1 MGRVVSLGLR
11 VVSLSRVSDVSDVS
25 TVTVSNVVGDSLKTS
40 VGKSDAVASLGRV
53 TITRL
58 IGIVV
63 CSTVIVIDS
72 VLVAVHGGLVVGG
85 LVVGRSTV
93 GGDRGSGGSGDT
105 GENNEGLKLI
115 YVKLL

>member
-1 MGRVVSLGLR
+1 MLQPQDSLG
-11 VVSLSRVSDVSDVS
+11 S
-25 TVTVSNVVGDSLKTS
+25 TVV
-40 VGKSDAVASLGRV
+40 
-53 TITRL
+53 
-58 IGIVV
+58 
-63 CSTVIVIDS
+63 VIDS